1 MKVMRTIVG
10 EARWLVPTGTLLV
23 IGGAV
28 AFASIPDTNN
38 VIHGCYGRI
47 TGILRVIDTAKA
59 TDRCL
64 PTENRISWN
73 QQGPV
78 GPMGPT
84 GPVGPI
90 GPMGFTGPQ
99 GSQGPVGP
107 QGVPGVSGATF
118 EITHDRAVGSGG
130 NYTLV
135 AQKGL
140 SPGSWVIQANV
151 HIDYGLAFSGF
162 DANVQSDCQLRA
174 NGTSVI
180 GVAID
185 SRIFGDAGHAMLPM
199 NGGVFVPAQGATVD
213 VWCRSATEG
222 DRADAQL
229 MALQVGGFL

>member
-1 MKVMRTIVG
+1 MKIMRPVVG
-10 EARWLVPTGTLLV
+10 EARWLVPTGMFLV

-28 AFASIPDTNN
+28 ALASIPDTNN

-47 TGILRVIDTAKA
+47 TGILRVIDTAKV

-64 PTENRISWN
+64 PTEHRISWN

-78 GPMGPT
+78 GP
-84 GPVGPI
+84 VGPM

-107 QGVPGVSGATF
+107 PGPQGVPGVSGATF
-118 EITHDRAVGSGG
+118 ETTSNRAVGSGG

-151 HIDYGLAFSGF
+151 HMFYGIAFSG
-162 DANVQSDCQLRA
+162 DSNDQSDCQLRA

-185 SRIFGDAGHAMLPM
+185 SRTFADAGHAMLPM

-213 VWCRSATEG
+213 VWCRSATAG
-222 DRADAQL
+222 DLADVQL

>member
-1 MKVMRTIVG
+1 MKIMPTVVA

-28 AFASIPDTNN
+28 ALASIPDANN
-38 VIHGCYGRI
+38 VIHGCYGRV
-47 TGILRVIDTAKA
+47 TGILRVIDTAKV
-59 TDRCL
+59 TDGCL

-78 GPMGPT
+78 GPVGPMGPM
-84 GPVGPI
+84 

-99 GSQGPVGP
+99 GSQGPAGPPEP

-118 EITHDRAVGSGG
+118 EITNNRAVGSGG

-140 SPGSWVIQANV
+140 SPGHWVIQANV
-151 HIDYGLAFSGF
+151 HMYYGRAVDGDSS
-162 DANVQSDCQLRA
+162 DQSVCQLRA
-174 NGTSVI
+174 TGPNVI

-185 SRIFGDAGHAMLPM
+185 SRTFAGDGHAMLPM

-213 VWCRSATEG
+213 VWCRSASAG
-222 DRADAQL
+222 DLADVQL
-229 MALQVGGFL
+229 MALQVGGFI